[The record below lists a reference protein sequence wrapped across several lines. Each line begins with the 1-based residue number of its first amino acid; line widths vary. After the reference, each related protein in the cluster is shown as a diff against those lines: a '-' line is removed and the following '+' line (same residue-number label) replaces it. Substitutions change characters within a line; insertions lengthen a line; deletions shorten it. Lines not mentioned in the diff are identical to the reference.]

1 MIFAGLCPTDTL
13 LPSYSRKGYA
23 MSPNKETEE
32 KRQHSTTLIPYSY
45 YECRL
50 PEYYANVPMHWHSE
64 FEINFIHRGKGEFI
78 CGGRKFTAIEGDIL
92 ILPPNM
98 LHTAYPCKDNIL
110 IYGAFVFN
118 PVLLGANSSDRS
130 TVECIRPIINGNVQI
145 NVHIPS
151 DSEHYIDIKTMT
163 DRILFCIHENSPHM
177 DLLLKGVLMQLFWF
191 LENNGDITFWPNIG
205 TGHNEVIRPVL
216 EYMAKNYQN
225 DMTIEELAELTHLS
239 KSYFMKCFK
248 DTVGVST
255 IEHLT
260 QLRMNAICE
269 ELSTTKDKISDI
281 AFRCGYSNLSNFN
294 RQFLKKVGCSPDE
307 YRKRNM
313 TGIV

>member
-1 MIFAGLCPTDTL
+1 MTL
-13 LPSYSRKGYA
+13 
-23 MSPNKETEE
+23 NKETEE

-50 PEYYANVPMHWHSE
+50 PEWYANVPMHWHSE
-64 FEINFIHRGKGEFI
+64 FEINYIHRGKGEFI
-78 CGGRKFTAIEGDIL
+78 CGNRKFTATEGDIL

-98 LHTAYPCKDNIL
+98 LHTAYPCKDNNL
-110 IYGAFVFN
+110 IYGAFVFSSI
-118 PVLLGANSSDRS
+118 LLGANSNDRC
-130 TVECIRPIINGNVQI
+130 TAECIRPIINGNVLV

-151 DSEHYIDIKTMT
+151 DSENYDSIKAMT
-163 DRILFCIHENSPHM
+163 DRIFFCVQENSPRM
-177 DLLLKGVLMQLFWF
+177 DLLLKGELMQLFWF
-191 LENNGDITFWPNIG
+191 LESSGNITFQQSPGNS
-205 TGHNEVIRPVL
+205 HNEIIRPVL
-216 EYMAKNYQN
+216 EYMARNYQN
-225 DMTIEELAELTHLS
+225 DITIEQLADLIHLS

-248 DTVGVST
+248 DTVGVSA

-269 ELSTTKDKISDI
+269 ALSTTGDKIADI

-307 YRKRNM
+307 YRKRNKAEVM
-313 TGIV
+313 L

>member
-1 MIFAGLCPTDTL
+1 MT
-13 LPSYSRKGYA
+13 
-23 MSPNKETEE
+23 PNKETEE

-64 FEINFIHRGKGEFI
+64 FEINYIHRGKGEFI
-78 CGGRKFTAIEGDIL
+78 CGNRKFTASEGDIL

-110 IYGAFVFN
+110 IYDAFVFS
-118 PVLLGANSSDRS
+118 PLLLGANSNDRC
-130 TVECIRPIINGNVQI
+130 TAECIRPILNGNVQV
-145 NVHIPS
+145 NVYIPS
-151 DSEHYIDIKTMT
+151 DSSNYADIKAMT
-163 DRILFCIHENSPHM
+163 DRILFCIHENSPRA
-177 DLLLKGVLMQLFWF
+177 DLLLKGELMQLFWF
-191 LENNGDITFWPNIG
+191 LENSGNIIFQSSSG
-205 TGHNEVIRPVL
+205 TGRNEIIRPVL
-216 EYMAKNYQN
+216 EYMAQNYQN
-225 DMTIEELAELTHLS
+225 DITIEELASLIHLS

-248 DTVGVST
+248 DTVGVSA

-260 QLRMNAICE
+260 QLRMNAVCE
-269 ELSTTKDKISDI
+269 ALSTTKDKIADI
-281 AFRCGYSNLSNFN
+281 AFHCGYSNLSNFN

-313 TGIV
+313 TGMP

>member
-1 MIFAGLCPTDTL
+1 MTL
-13 LPSYSRKGYA
+13 S
-23 MSPNKETEE
+23 KETEE

-50 PEYYANVPMHWHSE
+50 PEWYANVPMHWHSE
-64 FEINFIHRGKGEFI
+64 FEINYIHRGKGEFI
-78 CGGRKFTAIEGDIL
+78 CGNRKFTAAEGDIL

-110 IYGAFVFN
+110 IYDAFVFSSI
-118 PVLLGANSSDRS
+118 LLGANSSDRC
-130 TVECIRPIINGNVQI
+130 TAECIRPIINGSVLV
-145 NVHIPS
+145 NVHIPL
-151 DSEHYIDIKTMT
+151 DSENYGNIKAMT
-163 DRILFCIHENSPHM
+163 DRIFFCVQENSPRM
-177 DLLLKGVLMQLFWF
+177 DLLLKGELMRLFWF
-191 LENNGDITFWPNIG
+191 LENSGSIIFQQSPGNS
-205 TGHNEVIRPVL
+205 HNEIIRPVL
-216 EYMAKNYQN
+216 EYMARNYQN
-225 DMTIEELAELTHLS
+225 DITIEQLADLIHLS

-248 DTVGVST
+248 DTVGVSA

-269 ELSTTKDKISDI
+269 ALSTTGDKIADI

-307 YRKRNM
+307 YRKRNKAEVM
-313 TGIV
+313 L

>member
-1 MIFAGLCPTDTL
+1 MIP
-13 LPSYSRKGYA
+13 K
-23 MSPNKETEE
+23 KETEE

-50 PEYYANVPMHWHSE
+50 PELYANVPMHWHSE
-64 FEINFIHRGKGEFI
+64 FEINYIHCGKGEFI
-78 CGGRKFTAIEGDIL
+78 CGNRKFTAAEGDIL

-110 IYGAFVFN
+110 IYGAFVFSS
-118 PVLLGANSSDRS
+118 VLLGANSNDRC
-130 TVECIRPIINGNVQI
+130 TAECIRPIINGNVLV

-151 DSEHYIDIKTMT
+151 DSENYDNIKTMT
-163 DRILFCIHENSPHM
+163 DRIFFCIHEDSPRM
-177 DLLLKGVLMQLFWF
+177 DLLLKGELMQLFWF
-191 LENNGDITFWPNIG
+191 LENSGNIIFQQSPRNSRNDI
-205 TGHNEVIRPVL
+205 IRPVL
-216 EYMAKNYQN
+216 EYMARNYQN
-225 DMTIEELAELTHLS
+225 DITIEQLADLIHLS

-248 DTVGVST
+248 DTVGVSA

-269 ELSTTKDKISDI
+269 ALSTTGDKIADI

-307 YRKRNM
+307 YRKRNKAEVM
-313 TGIV
+313 L